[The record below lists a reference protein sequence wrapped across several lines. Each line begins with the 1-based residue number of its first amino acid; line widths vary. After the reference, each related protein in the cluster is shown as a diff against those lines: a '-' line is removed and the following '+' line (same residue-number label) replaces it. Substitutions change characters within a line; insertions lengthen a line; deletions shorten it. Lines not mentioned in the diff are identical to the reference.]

1 MANEDSLITEGI
13 KSIARAR
20 GVKFDYVIEAL
31 IEALKNGVRRKFGKG
46 VESEVVVNKSTGE
59 IGIYLLK
66 KVVDNVEDKDKEIAF
81 DDARQEKPT
90 IEIGDEWRRHIPIAD
105 LGRTAIESVKQTL
118 TQRVSEAERS
128 RIMTEYEKKV
138 GEIVKGI
145 VKVVSRNEILVDL
158 GPVEATIPS
167 YGIMRSEHY
176 RLDSPIRAVISLVDR
191 AQWGP
196 KIIISRTDSKFL
208 ERLMFYEI
216 PEIKDGFVQVCK
228 IAREPGVRAK
238 VAVQTLDLKIDPIGA
253 CVGYRGSRIQSIVK
267 ELSGERIDIILW
279 SKDSHLQVS
288 RSLSPAKI
296 KEVVILDENSVLA
309 VVGDEDYSKAIGKN
323 GVNVDL
329 ASKLCALE
337 IEIRKLSDYEQELK
351 EKELAKSK
359 IQDIKEIKP
368 AIRKMMEEK
377 GYSNVL
383 AVLKAPVEELKFL
396 LKLDNDGVEN
406 IISTLRSAK
415 QVAVQIEELEA
426 IKAAKIKTEEAE
438 AAIKVAKAKT
448 EEAESKAEEAKA
460 ENAEA
465 EVEAPESKTEEAKAK
480 KAKAKKAEAKKV
492 KKAKKAEA
500 EIEAAA
506 SKTGEAKA
514 KTEEA
519 ESKAEEK
526 EEADIPEEESIDQ
539 EESEDAE
546 EKGS

>member
-1 MANEDSLITEGI
+1 MANEDNLITEGI

-66 KVVDNVEDKDKEIAF
+66 KVVDNVEDPDNEIAF

-158 GPVEATIPS
+158 GSVEATIPS

-176 RLDSPIRAVISLVDR
+176 RLDSPIRAVISRVDR

-196 KIIISRTDSKFL
+196 KIILSRTDSKFL

-279 SKDSHLQVS
+279 SKDPHLQVS

-296 KEVVILDENSVLA
+296 KDVVILDENSVVA
-309 VVGDEDYSKAIGKN
+309 VVSDEDYSKAIGKN
-323 GVNVDL
+323 GINVDL

-337 IEIRKLSDYEQELK
+337 IEIRKLSDYDQELK

-396 LKLDNDGVEN
+396 LKLDDDGVEN

-415 QVAVQIEELEA
+415 QVAAQIEELEA
-426 IKAAKIKTEEAE
+426 IKAAKTKTEEAE
-438 AAIKVAKAKT
+438 AAIKAAKEKTEEEEVKAAESKIEEAKEKTEEAKEKT
-448 EEAESKAEEAKA
+448 EEAEVEAAESKIEEAK
-460 ENAEA
+460 E
-465 EVEAPESKTEEAKAK
+465 KTEEAKEK
-480 KAKAKKAEAKKV
+480 TDETEVEA
-492 KKAKKAEA
+492 
-500 EIEAAA
+500 
-506 SKTGEAKA
+506 
-514 KTEEA
+514 A